1 MDETWSKK
9 RRTSLL
15 YDRYIAYILI
25 FYVLGTLIKALL
37 VPVRTECEIH
47 EQNIGIRLE
56 PVLALNMLAAAVNLY
71 MFLAALNCSVAKEKA
86 IQL

>member
-1 MDETWSKK
+1 MFIVIMMVELSLIMDETWSKK

-56 PVLALNMLAAAVNLY
+56 PVLALLY
-71 MFLAALNCSVAKEKA
+71 DGRDCN
-86 IQL
+86 